1 MSRIG
6 KLPIEVPA
14 GVSVSLDGSVVNVKG
29 PKGALSRSV
38 AAGIS
43 VLVEGNVVRV
53 LRQGSGRQI
62 EANHGTIRAIIQRM
76 VTGVATGWKRN
87 LEMTGVGFGAKLIDG
102 DLVLNCGFSHEV
114 RLRIP
119 EGVSCAVGKTSIE
132 VVSCCNEQDG
142 QFASSIRSVQPPEPY
157 LGKGIRYSDEVVRR
171 KAGKTGKK

>member
-14 GVSVSLDGSVVNVKG
+14 GVNIVVDCGMVSVKG
-29 PKGALSRSV
+29 PKGALSRKIQPGVSL
-38 AAGIS
+38 
-43 VLVEGNVVRV
+43 LVEGSMVRLV
-53 LRQGSGRQI
+53 CEGGSRQFK
-62 EANHGTIRAIIQRM
+62 ANHGTFRALIQRM
-76 VTGVATGWKRN
+76 VTGVHTGWKRN
-87 LEMTGVGFGAKLIDG
+87 LELTGVGFGAKLVDG

-114 RLRIP
+114 KLRVP
-119 EGVSCAVGKTSIE
+119 DGVSCTVGKTSIE
-132 VVSCCNEQDG
+132 VVSCCNERVG